1 MADIIRQKDN
11 SSMKLIFEFIYS
23 TVHPLIKVHDQLVIT
38 RLGSKVSLQCSV
50 EASPKAVHFWIK
62 KGNRPGDEGKNFQ
75 IIFVNAYIFFNN
87 FFQKFL
93 SIILTDDTD

>member
-1 MADIIRQKDN
+1 
-11 SSMKLIFEFIYS
+11 MKLIFEFIYS

-62 KGNRPGDEGKNFQ
+62 KGNRPGDEGK
-75 IIFVNAYIFFNN
+75 IFKLFC
-87 FFQKFL
+87 Q
-93 SIILTDDTD
+93 